1 MKEEFE
7 SGIQEYKLGKLRKKD
22 VNPNPIVQFE
32 KWLDEAISQ
41 KEKDPTAMALATA
54 TPDGKLSCRIVLL
67 RELNDKGFI
76 FYSSYKSWKGK
87 QIMLN
92 HYGALNFYWARL
104 ERQVRIEGY
113 IEKVD
118 SNISDKFFN
127 SRTRGRKLGA
137 WTMLQSR
144 KIPNREYL
152 ENLFEEQKNNFDG
165 KEIPRPADWGG
176 YILKPGRIEFWQ
188 GLENRLHDR
197 IMYEKKNMRWQ
208 IHRLAP

>member
-1 MKEEFE
+1 MKIT
-7 SGIQEYKLGKLRKKD
+7 SPNKKEYKSGTLQRKD
-22 VNPNPIVQFE
+22 IADNPIVQFE
-32 KWLDEAISQ
+32 KWLDEAISNQ
-41 KEKDPTAMALATA
+41 VMEPTAMTLATA

-67 RELNDKGFI
+67 REFNDEGFI

-92 HYGALNFYWARL
+92 HYGALSFYWPEV

-118 SNISDKFFN
+118 SKTSDNYF
-127 SRTRGRKLGA
+127 STRKRGKKLGA
-137 WTMLQSR
+137 WIMLQSR

-152 ENLFEEQKNNFDG
+152 ENLYEEQKKQFAG
-165 KEIPRPADWGG
+165 KEIPRPPDWGG

-188 GLENRLHDR
+188 GRENRLNDR

>member
-1 MKEEFE
+1 MKKEFE

-32 KWLDEAISQ
+32 KWLDEAISK

-113 IEKVD
+113 IEKVN
-118 SNISDKFFN
+118 SNISDKYFN
-127 SRTRGRKLGA
+127 SRSRGKKLGV

-144 KIPNREYL
+144 KIPNRKYL

-176 YILKPGRIEFWQ
+176 YILKPCRIEFWQ
-188 GLENRLHDR
+188 GRENRLHDR
-197 IMYEKKNMRWQ
+197 IMYEKKNMRGQ
-208 IHRLAP
+208 MNRLAP

>member
-1 MKEEFE
+1 MKKEFE
-7 SGIQEYKLGKLRKKD
+7 SGIQEYKSGKLQKKD
-22 VNPNPIVQFE
+22 INPNPIIQFE
-32 KWLDEAISQ
+32 KWLDEAISK
-41 KEKDPTAMALATA
+41 KEKEPTAMALATA

-113 IEKVD
+113 IEKVE
-118 SNISDKFFN
+118 SNISDKYFN
-127 SRTRGRKLGA
+127 SKTRGKKIGA
-137 WTMLQSR
+137 WIMLQSR

-152 ENLFEEQKNNFDG
+152 ENLFEEQKNNFNG

-176 YILKPGRIEFWQ
+176 YILKPDRIEFWQ
-188 GLENRLHDR
+188 GRENRLHDR

-208 IHRLAP
+208 MNRLAP

>member
-1 MKEEFE
+1 MKKEFE
-7 SGIQEYKLGKLRKKD
+7 SGIQEYKLGKLQKKD
-22 VNPNPIVQFE
+22 INPNPIIQFE
-32 KWLDEAISQ
+32 KWLDEAIGK
-41 KEKDPTAMALATA
+41 KEKEPTAMALATA

-92 HYGALNFYWARL
+92 HYGALNFYWASL

-113 IEKVD
+113 IEKVE
-118 SNISDKFFN
+118 SNISDKYFN
-127 SRTRGRKLGA
+127 SKTRGKKIGA
-137 WTMLQSR
+137 WIMLQSR

-152 ENLFEEQKNNFDG
+152 ENLFEKQKNNFTG

-176 YILKPGRIEFWQ
+176 YILKPDRMEFWQ
-188 GLENRLHDR
+188 GRENRLHDR

>member
-1 MKEEFE
+1 MKTTSPNKKKYK
-7 SGIQEYKLGKLRKKD
+7 SGTLQRKD
-22 VNPNPIVQFE
+22 IADNPIVQFE
-32 KWLDEAISQ
+32 KWLDEAISNQ
-41 KEKDPTAMALATA
+41 VMEPTAMTLATA

-67 RELNDKGFI
+67 RELNDEGFI

-92 HYGALNFYWARL
+92 HYGALSFYWPEV

-118 SNISDKFFN
+118 SKTSDNYF
-127 SRTRGRKLGA
+127 STRKRGKKLGA
-137 WTMLQSR
+137 WIMLQSR

-152 ENLFEEQKNNFDG
+152 ENLYEEQKKQFAG
-165 KEIPRPADWGG
+165 KEIPRPPDWGG

-188 GLENRLHDR
+188 GRENRLNDR
-197 IMYEKKNMRWQ
+197 IMYEKKNIRWQ

>member
-1 MKEEFE
+1 MKTT
-7 SGIQEYKLGKLRKKD
+7 SPNKKEYKSGTLQRKD
-22 VNPNPIVQFE
+22 IADNPIVQFE
-32 KWLDEAISQ
+32 KWLDEAISNQ
-41 KEKDPTAMALATA
+41 VMEPTAMTLATA

-67 RELNDKGFI
+67 RELNDEGFI

-92 HYGALNFYWARL
+92 HYGALSFYWPEV

-118 SNISDKFFN
+118 SKISDNYF
-127 SRTRGRKLGA
+127 SARTRGKKLGA
-137 WTMLQSR
+137 WIMLQSR

-152 ENLFEEQKNNFDG
+152 ENLYEEQKKQFAG
-165 KEIPRPADWGG
+165 KEIPRPPDWGG

-188 GLENRLHDR
+188 GRENRLNDR

>member
-1 MKEEFE
+1 MKKEFE
-7 SGIQEYKLGKLRKKD
+7 SGIQEYKLGKLRKED
-22 VNPNPIVQFE
+22 VNRNPIVQFE
-32 KWLDEAISQ
+32 KWLDEAICKKV
-41 KEKDPTAMALATA
+41 KEPTAMSLATA

-67 RELNDKGFI
+67 RELNDEGFI

-113 IEKVD
+113 IEKVN
-118 SNISDKFFN
+118 SNISDKYFN
-127 SRTRGRKLGA
+127 SRTRGKKLRA
-137 WTMLQSR
+137 WIMLQSR
-144 KIPNREYL
+144 KIATRKYL
-152 ENLFEEQKNNFDG
+152 ENLFEEQKRIFDE

-188 GLENRLHDR
+188 GRENCLHDR

>member
-1 MKEEFE
+1 MIKEFE

-22 VNPNPIVQFE
+22 INPNPIVQFG
-32 KWLDEAISQ
+32 KWLDEAISSQ
-41 KEKDPTAMALATA
+41 VMEPTAMTLATA
-54 TPDGKLSCRIVLL
+54 TPDGKLSSRIVLL
-67 RELNDKGFI
+67 RELNDEGFI

-92 HYGALNFYWARL
+92 HYGALSFYWPEV

-113 IEKVD
+113 IKKVD
-118 SNISDKFFN
+118 SKTSDNYF
-127 SRTRGRKLGA
+127 STRTKGRKLGA
-137 WTMLQSR
+137 WIMLQSR

-152 ENLFEEQKNNFDG
+152 ENLYEEQKKQFAG
-165 KEIPRPADWGG
+165 KEIPRPLDWGG

-188 GLENRLHDR
+188 GRENRLNDR
-197 IMYEKKNMRWQ
+197 ILYEKKNMRWQ

>member
-1 MKEEFE
+1 MKKEFE

-22 VNPNPIVQFE
+22 INPNPIVQFG
-32 KWLDEAISQ
+32 KWLDEAISNQ
-41 KEKDPTAMALATA
+41 VMEPTAMTLATA

-67 RELNDKGFI
+67 RELNDEGFI

-92 HYGALNFYWARL
+92 HYGALNFYWPEV

-118 SNISDKFFN
+118 SKTSDNYF
-127 SRTRGRKLGA
+127 STRIKGRKLGA
-137 WTMLQSR
+137 WIMLQSR

-152 ENLFEEQKNNFDG
+152 ENLYEEQKKQFAG
-165 KEIPRPADWGG
+165 KEIPRPLDWGG

-188 GLENRLHDR
+188 GRENRLNDR
-197 IMYEKKNMRWQ
+197 IMYEKKNLRWQ

>member
-1 MKEEFE
+1 MKKEFE
-7 SGIQEYKLGKLRKKD
+7 SGIQEYKLGKLRKKN

-32 KWLDEAISQ
+32 KWLDEAIRK
-41 KEKDPTAMALATA
+41 KEKEPTAMALATA

-113 IEKVD
+113 IEKTD
-118 SNISDKFFN
+118 SSISDKYFN
-127 SRTRGRKLGA
+127 SRIRGRKLGA
-137 WTMLQSR
+137 WIMLQSR

-165 KEIPRPADWGG
+165 TEIPRPADWGG
-176 YILKPGRIEFWQ
+176 YILKPDRIEFWQ
-188 GLENRLHDR
+188 GRENRLHDR

>member
-1 MKEEFE
+1 MKKEFE
-7 SGIQEYKLGKLRKKD
+7 SGIQEYKLGKLRKKN

-32 KWLDEAISQ
+32 KWLDEAIRK
-41 KEKDPTAMALATA
+41 KEKEPTAMALATA

-113 IEKVD
+113 IEKTD
-118 SNISDKFFN
+118 SSISDKYFN

-137 WTMLQSR
+137 WIMLQSR

-165 KEIPRPADWGG
+165 TEIPRPADWGG
-176 YILKPGRIEFWQ
+176 YILKPDRIEFWQ
-188 GLENRLHDR
+188 GRENRLHDR

>member
-1 MKEEFE
+1 MKIT
-7 SGIQEYKLGKLRKKD
+7 SPNKKEYKSGTLQRKD
-22 VNPNPIVQFE
+22 IADNPIVQFE
-32 KWLDEAISQ
+32 KWLDEAISNQ
-41 KEKDPTAMALATA
+41 VMEPTAMTLATA

-67 RELNDKGFI
+67 RELNDEGFI

-92 HYGALNFYWARL
+92 HYGALSFYWPEV

-118 SNISDKFFN
+118 SKTSDNYF
-127 SRTRGRKLGA
+127 STRKRGKKLGA
-137 WTMLQSR
+137 WIMLQSR

-152 ENLFEEQKNNFDG
+152 ENLYEEQKKQFAG
-165 KEIPRPADWGG
+165 KEIPRPPDWGG

-188 GLENRLHDR
+188 GRKNRLNDR

>member
-1 MKEEFE
+1 MKKEFE
-7 SGIQEYKLGKLRKKD
+7 SGIQKYKLGKLRKKD
-22 VNPNPIVQFE
+22 IDPNPIVQFE
-32 KWLDEAISQ
+32 KWLDEAISN
-41 KEKDPTAMALATA
+41 KVNEPTAMALATA

-67 RELNDKGFI
+67 RELNDEGFI

-92 HYGALNFYWARL
+92 HYGALNFYWTRL

-113 IEKVD
+113 IKKVD
-118 SNISDKFFN
+118 SIISDKYFR

-137 WTMLQSR
+137 WIMLQSR

-188 GLENRLHDR
+188 GRENRLHDR
-197 IMYEKKNMRWQ
+197 IIYEKKNMRWQ
-208 IHRLAP
+208 MNRLAP

>member
-1 MKEEFE
+1 MKIT
-7 SGIQEYKLGKLRKKD
+7 SPNKKEYKSGTLQRKD
-22 VNPNPIVQFE
+22 IADNPIVQFE
-32 KWLDEAISQ
+32 KWLDEAISNQ
-41 KEKDPTAMALATA
+41 VMEPTAMTLATA

-67 RELNDKGFI
+67 REFNDEGFI

-92 HYGALNFYWARL
+92 HYGALSFYWPEV

-118 SNISDKFFN
+118 SKTSDNYF
-127 SRTRGRKLGA
+127 STRKRGKKLGA
-137 WTMLQSR
+137 WIMLQSR

-152 ENLFEEQKNNFDG
+152 ENLYEEQKKQFAG
-165 KEIPRPADWGG
+165 KKIPRPPDWGG

-188 GLENRLHDR
+188 GRENRLNDR
-197 IMYEKKNMRWQ
+197 IMYEKKNIRWQ